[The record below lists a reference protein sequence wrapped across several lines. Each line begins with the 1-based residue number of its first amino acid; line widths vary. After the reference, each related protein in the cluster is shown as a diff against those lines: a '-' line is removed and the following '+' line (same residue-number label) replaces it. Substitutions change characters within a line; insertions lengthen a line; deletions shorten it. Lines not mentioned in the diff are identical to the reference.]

1 MVFCTNCGAQNQD
14 NAQFCTGCG
23 AHLSTAVAPTSGQ
36 PSEPMG
42 PRPPIQPGPSLSP
55 PVSYPTPVSYAA
67 SPGPPLP
74 PGATYAVWADRV
86 VGYLIDSLLVG
97 AGMLVLYLVLGGLF
111 AMLAGLGSNL
121 AGGMCC
127 MMILIFPLATLLV
140 GLYNR
145 VYLVAQRGSSIGQGI
160 MKLKVV
166 DINGNLLN
174 MQTALI
180 RLLAQVGLSFVPM
193 VGPLLDL
200 LWPLWDEKRQ
210 TLHDKAVGSF
220 VLKLPS

>member
-1 MVFCTNCGAQNQD
+1 MAFCTNCGSPNQD
-14 NAQFCTGCG
+14 GAQFCTGCG
-23 AHLSTAVAPTSGQ
+23 ARLSTAPAAPLQ
-36 PSEPMG
+36 PLA
-42 PRPPIQPGPSLSP
+42 PPGSLSP
-55 PVSYPTPVSYAA
+55 VQPAPPPVPPPQPFQSTPSYT

-97 AGMLVLYLVLGGLF
+97 AGMLILYVVLGSLLSL
-111 AMLAGLGSNL
+111 MAGMGSQA

-127 MMILIFPLATLLV
+127 MMIVLFPLATLLV
-140 GLYNR
+140 GFFNR
-145 VYLVAQRGSSIGQGI
+145 VYLVAQRGSSVGQGV
-160 MKLKVV
+160 MHLKVV
-166 DINGNLLN
+166 DINGNLLT
-174 MQTALI
+174 MGTAFI
-180 RLLAQVGLSFVPM
+180 RLLAQVALSFVPM

-210 TLHDKAVGSF
+210 TLHDKAVGSY

>member
-1 MVFCTNCGAQNQD
+1 MPFCTNCGTQNQE

-23 AHLSTAVAPTSGQ
+23 SPLSTAVAVTPGQ
-36 PSEPMG
+36 PPAPIG
-42 PRPPIQPGPSLSP
+42 PPGHPGPPLQPGVVYS
-55 PVSYPTPVSYAA
+55 

-74 PGATYAVWADRV
+74 PGATYAQWGDRV

-97 AGMLVLYLVLGGLF
+97 AGMLVLYLALGSLL
-111 AMLAGLGSNL
+111 AMFAGLGSQA
-121 AGGMCC
+121 AGTMCC
-127 MMILIFPLATLLV
+127 MMIVLFPLASLGV
-140 GLYNR
+140 GFYNR
-145 VYLVAQRGSSIGQGI
+145 VYLVAQRGSSIGQGV

-166 DINGNLLN
+166 DINGNLLTVG
-174 MQTALI
+174 TALI
-180 RLLAQVGLSFVPM
+180 RLLAQVGLSFVPV

-220 VLKLPS
+220 VLKMP